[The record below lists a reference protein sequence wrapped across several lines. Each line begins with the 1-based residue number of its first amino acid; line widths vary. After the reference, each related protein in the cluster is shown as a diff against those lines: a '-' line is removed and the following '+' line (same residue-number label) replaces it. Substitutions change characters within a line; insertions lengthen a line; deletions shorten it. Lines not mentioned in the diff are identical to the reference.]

1 MLYVATAYHN
11 TGAVLWWFWV
21 GSQQVTYHLLSS
33 DVAEGG
39 QDNYNTQVLSGGSG
53 SSGLYLSLQIGS
65 ILGLFIAT
73 ALAQREPEGVVP
85 PPPDPGCKVTRM
97 GMRSFSSQLSE
108 RYQCNPCALPDEERH
123 RRVGVVERAE
133 RGLELSPA
141 VLCPTCLVAR
151 HHDSTS
157 IRSIRHSRI
166 LGRCVTGFDH
176 DCPFLQMAVGSGN
189 RAAFVTMLVFFVT
202 SVALSVGPIFATL
215 AADPRLTHCPKVH
228 RWQWAYL
235 SCVLNSIP
243 AAIMVVGIGLL
254 QTLYGAGMLASQC
267 FLLFNDLT
275 TSEFIEG
282 GDDAEWSDGS
292 SSDRKKKTSGEDATC
307 VCILPMIALIAPL
320 ETGRRL
326 YRVVWRAGR
335 AMLTVCCANR
345 KSTKMY
351 R

>member
-1 MLYVATAYHN
+1 MLYVAPAYYN

-21 GSQQVTYHLLSS
+21 GSQQITYQLLSS
-33 DVAEGG
+33 DVATEGG
-39 QDNYNTQVLSGGSG
+39 QDNYYNTQVVSGGGSG

-85 PPPDPGCKVTRM
+85 PPPDPRCTVTRM

-151 HHDSTS
+151 HPHDSTS
-157 IRSIRHSRI
+157 TSIRSSIRHSRI
-166 LGRCVTGFDH
+166 LGRCVPGFDH

-202 SVALSVGPIFATL
+202 SVALSVGPIFGTL
-215 AADPRLTHCPKVH
+215 AADPRLTHCPKV
-228 RWQWAYL
+228 
-235 SCVLNSIP
+235 
-243 AAIMVVGIGLL
+243 M
-254 QTLYGAGMLASQC
+254 
-267 FLLFNDLT
+267 
-275 TSEFIEG
+275 
-282 GDDAEWSDGS
+282 
-292 SSDRKKKTSGEDATC
+292 
-307 VCILPMIALIAPL
+307 
-320 ETGRRL
+320 
-326 YRVVWRAGR
+326 RACK
-335 AMLTVCCANR
+335 V
-345 KSTKMY
+345 
-351 R
+351 